1 MSYDFVKEVDL
12 DHCLDLLYEG
22 KILPPITVE
31 YICSALKEILI
42 KDPNVLILKSPITV
56 VGDIHGQFHDLK
68 MIFDKIGGRIPD
80 TNYLFLGDYVDRGLY
95 SLETIML
102 LFVLKLRYPNRIHL
116 LRGNHESRQITQS
129 YGFFMEVLTKYEEY
143 QDKIKDRLTKR
154 LDRFLSN
161 KSDLNSQMKE
171 LNLSEDDDSGDKHDL
186 GRSVYQNIASVFD
199 YLSLCAL
206 VDDEIF
212 CVHGGLSPNIQYI
225 DQINLID
232 RFKEIPHDGPMAD
245 LVWSDPDTSLGTAPS
260 LFGNGT
266 GSRWAETKNTNKK
279 STRAFMHGQSVNEG
293 DENFEIS
300 SRGAGYIFSK
310 KIVELFCHRNKIK
323 KIFRAHQLCQEGVLD
338 LFDGLLTTVWS
349 APNYCYRCGNKAVI
363 VEINGVDKYFYNV
376 FEADNNYKLETDK
389 RTLMLN
395 PSYFTQGEEE
405 EINEFYEDYGEDEDE
420 TDDSDSD
427 SKIEESDPIALTEED
442 IDQQRQQN
450 PIPVLDS
457 KTSLSKDKK
466 NKSNEQGLKND
477 NTVKRRNSVSSDV
490 SISDEDLDTLGIEI
504 EPVVWNQS
512 GLENFPIDV
521 FSDQYQ
527 KTNSKQRH
535 VEYFL

>member
-1 MSYDFVKEVDL
+1 MPYDFAKEVDL

-31 YICSALKEILI
+31 YICNALKETLI

-102 LFVLKLRYPNRIHL
+102 LFVLKLRFPNRIHL

-129 YGFFMEVLTKYEEY
+129 YGFFMEVLTKYEDY

-154 LDRFLSN
+154 LDRFLSK
-161 KSDLNSQMKE
+161 KSDLVSQ
-171 LNLSEDDDSGDKHDL
+171 LQGLDLDDRDVSGDKHDL
-186 GRSVYQNIASVFD
+186 GRSVYQQIASVFD

-260 LFGNGT
+260 LFGNGI
-266 GSRWAETKNTNKK
+266 GSRWAETKNTSKK
-279 STRAFMHGQSVNEG
+279 SSRTYMHGQSVNEG

-405 EINEFYEDYGEDEDE
+405 EINEYYEDYGEDEDE
-420 TDDSDSD
+420 TVDSDSD
-427 SKIEESDPIALTEED
+427 SEIEENNQALTEED
-442 IDQQRQQN
+442 IGQQAQQN
-450 PIPVLDS
+450 LIPVLET

-466 NKSNEQGLKND
+466 NKFNEQGLKND
-477 NTVKRRNSVSSDV
+477 STVKRRNSVSSGV

>member
-1 MSYDFVKEVDL
+1 M
-12 DHCLDLLYEG
+12 
-22 KILPPITVE
+22 
-31 YICSALKEILI
+31 
-42 KDPNVLILKSPITV
+42 
-56 VGDIHGQFHDLK
+56 
-68 MIFDKIGGRIPD
+68 
-80 TNYLFLGDYVDRGLY
+80 
-95 SLETIML
+95 
-102 LFVLKLRYPNRIHL
+102 
-116 LRGNHESRQITQS
+116 
-129 YGFFMEVLTKYEEY
+129 
-143 QDKIKDRLTKR
+143 
-154 LDRFLSN
+154 
-161 KSDLNSQMKE
+161 
-171 LNLSEDDDSGDKHDL
+171 
-186 GRSVYQNIASVFD
+186 
-199 YLSLCAL
+199 
-206 VDDEIF
+206 
-212 CVHGGLSPNIQYI
+212 
-225 DQINLID
+225 
-232 RFKEIPHDGPMAD
+232 
-245 LVWSDPDTSLGTAPS
+245 
-260 LFGNGT
+260 
-266 GSRWAETKNTNKK
+266 
-279 STRAFMHGQSVNEG
+279 
-293 DENFEIS
+293 
-300 SRGAGYIFSK
+300 
-310 KIVELFCHRNKIK
+310 
-323 KIFRAHQLCQEGVLD
+323 LD

-427 SKIEESDPIALTEED
+427 SEIEESDPIALTEED